1 MRLVIGSDH
10 AGKTLRLSVLKYLQD
25 NNYEVL
31 DVGTEKGD
39 SVDYPHYAERVAAKV
54 AAGEA
59 DLGILVCGTG
69 IGMSMAANR
78 VPGVR
83 AALCANEFMAT
94 MARAHN
100 QANVLCLGERIVGDG
115 LAASIVQAFLTGRF
129 EGGRHARRVEQLAD
143 LEKKRT

>member
-25 NNYEVL
+25 NNYEVF
-31 DVGTEKGD
+31 DVGTENGE
-39 SVDYPHYAERVAAKV
+39 SVDYPHYAERVAAQV

-78 VPGVR
+78 VRGVR
-83 AALCANEFMAT
+83 AALCTNEWMAT

-100 QANVLCLGERIVGDG
+100 QANVLCLGERIIGDG
-115 LAASIVQAFLTGRF
+115 LAMAIVQAFLDGRF
-129 EGGRHARRVEQLAD
+129 EGGRHARRVEQLTD